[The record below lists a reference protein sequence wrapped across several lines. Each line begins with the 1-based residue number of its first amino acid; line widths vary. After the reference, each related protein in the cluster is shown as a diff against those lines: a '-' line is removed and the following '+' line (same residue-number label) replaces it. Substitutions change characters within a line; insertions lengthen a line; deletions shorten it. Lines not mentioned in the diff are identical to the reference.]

1 MRVPAPR
8 RDAEPFQWVMLWT
21 NLLPTPVMAGLWA
34 NEFFP
39 RWLQVLHVWLSHQP
53 NYDEVTRWYQSWKAA
68 FPPGLVAHPA
78 ITMQFNRYAGRA
90 GTPTAIGGAC

>member
-1 MRVPAPR
+1 
-8 RDAEPFQWVMLWT
+8 MLWT

-68 FPPGLVAHPA
+68 FPPALVAHPA
-78 ITMQFNRYAGRA
+78 VTMQFNRYL
-90 GTPTAIGGAC
+90 GTASDHSWTRLLTAEPRFLCCCCPPAAWT